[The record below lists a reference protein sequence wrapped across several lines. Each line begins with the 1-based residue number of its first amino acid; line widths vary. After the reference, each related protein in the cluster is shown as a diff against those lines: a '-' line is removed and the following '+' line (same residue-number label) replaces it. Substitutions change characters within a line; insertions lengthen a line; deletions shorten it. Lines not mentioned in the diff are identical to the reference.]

1 MVLLSY
7 WWVLG
12 HEPFWGLSG
21 RVAGKGKAKKQGK
34 RKGESGGVGQDQQ
47 LNHNQGSYFHGSG
60 GLCGPGTA
68 LRVPGLWQKEAPDSG
83 YPASFRES

>member
-60 GLCGPGTA
+60 GT
-68 LRVPGLWQKEAPDSG
+68 LWARHCAKSPWAVAEGGS
-83 YPASFRES
+83 